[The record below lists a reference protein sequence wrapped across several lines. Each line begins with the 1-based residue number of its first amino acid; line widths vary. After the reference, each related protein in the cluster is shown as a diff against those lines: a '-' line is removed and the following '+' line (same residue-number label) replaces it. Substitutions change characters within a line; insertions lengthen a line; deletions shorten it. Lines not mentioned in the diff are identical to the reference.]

1 MAGELRLPADAGDDF
16 ADEFDDAAGFD
27 EHGAPVRVYDP
38 DALRA
43 AIEEEECPDDGYLGP
58 EDERPPPSPPS
69 RSTEEDVRA
78 RRLHKILADPRGPYR
93 PALHGTWAAAAR
105 VAAATAS
112 MRHFSAVTGV
122 VERGVRQSAYT
133 GRPLALPP
141 ILMVSAPGLGKTFYC
156 RTLAEALRTTCV
168 SIGINLTS
176 DRGALGGLSSS
187 WRGAKMGKIAAG
199 LLVHSITAAPIFL
212 LDEIDKPPQLNSG
225 EHTLD
230 VLLSA
235 LEPENSRTFTDEYLD
250 FPIDLRSAL
259 WLASA
264 NDMSR
269 MPTPLLDR
277 MLVVEVPW
285 PDQNGARLLAE
296 AIAAAV
302 LERSGLEEVAPEAID
317 ALLDLAPRRMRRVL
331 ELASGYAAAGRRPVI
346 TVEDVGGAL
355 DLAAGVRRRPAGFLA
370 RTAGGDR

>member
-1 MAGELRLPADAGDDF
+1 MAGELRLPADDF
-16 ADEFDDAAGFD
+16 ADEFDDVAGFD
-27 EHGAPVRVYDP
+27 EHGAPVRIYDP

-43 AIEEEECPDDGYLGP
+43 AIEEEDCWDESYLGP
-58 EDERPPPSPPS
+58 EEDRPPPSPQS

-78 RRLHKILADPRGPYR
+78 HRLKKILADPRGPYG
-93 PALHGTWAAAAR
+93 PALHGTWAAAER
-105 VAAATAS
+105 LVEATAS
-112 MRHFSAVTGV
+112 MRHFSAVTGI
-122 VERGVRQSAYT
+122 VERSVRQSAYT

-141 ILMVSAPGLGKTFYC
+141 ILMVSPPGLGKTFYC

-212 LDEIDKPPQLNSG
+212 LDEIDKPAQLIAG
-225 EHTLD
+225 ENTLD

-264 NDMSR
+264 NDVSG
-269 MPTPLLDR
+269 MPTPLHDR

-285 PDQNGARLLAE
+285 PDRDGARLLAE

-302 LERSGLEEVAPEAID
+302 LERSGLEEVAPGALD
-317 ALLDLAPRRMRRVL
+317 ALLDLAPRRMRRVR
-331 ELASGYAAAGRRPVI
+331 ELAAGYAAAGRRSGI
-346 TVEDVGGAL
+346 TVEDVRGAL
-355 DLAAGVRRRPAGFLA
+355 DLAAGARRQRAGFFA
-370 RTAGGDR
+370 RAAGGDR